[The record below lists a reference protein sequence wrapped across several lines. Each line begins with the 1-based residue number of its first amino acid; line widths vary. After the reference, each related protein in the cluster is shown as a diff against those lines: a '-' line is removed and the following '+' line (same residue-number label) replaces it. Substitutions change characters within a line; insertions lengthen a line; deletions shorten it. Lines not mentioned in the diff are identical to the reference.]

1 VFALGVDAGEEIAF
15 FEAAG
20 AGALDDAGAWVL
32 GGAVEVCTLDELDEV
47 GLDVEEH
54 PVRND
59 VVIIM
64 SPATIGIEFFISPT
78 NRQRWEHYT
87 TMTHQAPEPRN
98 VTPGLVD
105 TDGLWAAR
113 HVPRLFPRSTES
125 LTCARAGRDLR
136 PEGVALNSGAHW
148 SRGMSRR
155 PIGASPP
162 ELVGRPTADAHRAG
176 QPTVD
181 GACPACERVK
191 AWRV

>member
-87 TMTHQAPEPRN
+87 TMTHQTPEPRN

-105 TDGLWAAR
+105 TDGRWAAR
-113 HVPRLFPRSTES
+113 LVQRLFPRSTES
-125 LTCARAGRDLR
+125 LTCTRAGRDLR
-136 PEGVALNSGAHW
+136 PERVA
-148 SRGMSRR
+148 
-155 PIGASPP
+155 
-162 ELVGRPTADAHRAG
+162 
-176 QPTVD
+176 
-181 GACPACERVK
+181 
-191 AWRV
+191 